1 MISFEDMCPRL
12 RGHLPYAKNGTK
24 FLFQENPHSY
34 VILFSFIFQDEIVIS
49 VITLIIPTKTYL
61 KNNLLSFLSEY
72 GGGDLKFV

>member
-12 RGHLPYAKNGTK
+12 RGHLPHAENGTK
-24 FLFQENPHSY
+24 LLFQKSSLSY
-34 VILFSFIFQDEIVIS
+34 VILFSFIFQDEIIIL